1 MLSVASVKSSSGAAN
16 YFAKD
21 DYYVGDGPAE
31 LSEWGG
37 KGAEALGLSGLVAKD
52 DFEKVLDGKLPDD
65 TVVNGNANRR
75 SGIVLTFSMP
85 KSASLLAQLGGDK
98 RILDAQLAAVKA
110 TMAYLEKHYAQAR
123 DRSRNANGE
132 GVVTGKLLY
141 ALFQHDTSRALDP
154 QGHIHV
160 VIANLTQMA
169 NGAWQALRNDPLW
182 KNNTVIGA
190 AYHAAFREKLTGLD
204 AGELHVAAGSST
216 ILYLLPQIVGAFR
229 AAHPD
234 VRLTLH
240 NVVASEGTDLLRE
253 DAVDLV
259 VGTLL
264 DVPADLSYEGAYR
277 FEQRLIA
284 PPGHPL
290 LRKARLELADL
301 AAHPLILPPKRQ
313 ITWRLVDLVLQQN
326 RVPYTVAL
334 EVSGWDVIKQY
345 VAMGM
350 GVSIVPSICLGEN
363 DGDRLA
369 SRSLAAFFPSRS
381 YGVVVRKGRVLS
393 PQARAFIALIKPDL
407 LAPREYD
414 QAGHSER

>member
-1 MLSVASVKSSSGAAN
+1 MAGSASPRFSYKSDRLKPLRAFCQTVRLGSVSRAADAL
-16 YFAKD
+16 F
-21 DYYVGDGPAE
+21 VSQPAIT
-31 LSEWGG
+31 LQLQ
-37 KGAEALGLSGLVAKD
+37 ALERDLGMPLLERNGRRLAPTREGEILYEMALPLV
-52 DFEKVLDGKLPDD
+52 EQLDG
-65 TVVNGNANRR
+65 
-75 SGIVLTFSMP
+75 
-85 KSASLLAQLGGDK
+85 
-98 RILDAQLAAVKA
+98 
-110 TMAYLEKHYAQAR
+110 LE
-123 DRSRNANGE
+123 
-132 GVVTGKLLY
+132 
-141 ALFQHDTSRALDP
+141 
-154 QGHIHV
+154 
-160 VIANLTQMA
+160 
-169 NGAWQALRNDPLW
+169 
-182 KNNTVIGA
+182 
-190 AYHAAFREKLTGLD
+190 AAFRERVQGLD
-204 AGELHVAAGSST
+204 AGELKIAANSST
-216 ILYLLPQIVGAFR
+216 ILYLLPRIVEAFR
-229 AAHPD
+229 AHHPE

-313 ITWRLVDLVLQQN
+313 ITWRLVDVVLQQN